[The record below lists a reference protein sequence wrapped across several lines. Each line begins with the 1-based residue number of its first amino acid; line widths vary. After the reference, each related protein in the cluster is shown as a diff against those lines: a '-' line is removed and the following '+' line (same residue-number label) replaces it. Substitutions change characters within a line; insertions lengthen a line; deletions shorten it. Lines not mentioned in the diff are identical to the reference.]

1 MILAFSQL
9 MALSRR
15 LTSSHTKISLQR
27 FIHFDFSRTLNLN
40 LCHVSLILHFKME
53 MQSLTNVRK
62 PVIVVHGGAGTWH
75 SERSQP
81 GLEGVKRAAKKGFE
95 ILNKGGS
102 SVDAVMEAVAV
113 MEDDGAFNAGYGS
126 SLNIEK
132 GVEMEA
138 SIMNGKTLQAG
149 AAGLLKDVRNPV
161 RLAKIV
167 MEKTDHV
174 FVVGEGA
181 EKLARMFNLER
192 RNPITELRLQY
203 YEEQKKAL
211 LDGKFELPRLAD
223 LVKNHPDLFQLETV
237 GAVALHKE
245 GNVAAATSTGGFPL
259 KLPGRIGD
267 SPLIGCG
274 TYADN
279 QAGACSATGIG
290 ELAIRL
296 VLSKTVCNHMENGK
310 TAQEAVESAIKL
322 VNKRI
327 PDAYNHMGLIAVD
340 LHGGIGA
347 AHNSPNMCWAY
358 LTPEMQEPVASLT
371 AKIVK

>member
-1 MILAFSQL
+1 M
-9 MALSRR
+9 
-15 LTSSHTKISLQR
+15 
-27 FIHFDFSRTLNLN
+27 TL
-40 LCHVSLILHFKME
+40 
-53 MQSLTNVRK
+53 LTNARK
-62 PVIVVHGGAGTWH
+62 PIIVVHGGAGAWNP
-75 SERSQP
+75 ERIQP

-95 ILNKGGS
+95 ILSKGGS
-102 SVDAVMEAVAV
+102 PVDAVMEAVVV
-113 MEDDGAFNAGYGS
+113 MEDDAAFNAGYGS

-149 AAGLLKDVRNPV
+149 ATGLLKDIKNPV
-161 RLAKIV
+161 RLARLV
-167 MEKTDHV
+167 MDKTDHV

-181 EKLARMFNLER
+181 EKLARIFNLER
-192 RNPITELRLQY
+192 RNPITELRLRY

-211 LDGKFELPRLAD
+211 FDGKSSLPRLAD
-223 LVKNHPDLFQLETV
+223 LVKAHPDLFELETV
-237 GAVALHKE
+237 GAVAIDKE
-245 GNVAAATSTGGFPL
+245 GNAAAATSTGGFPL

-267 SPLIGCG
+267 SALIGCG

-279 QAGACSATGIG
+279 QAGACSATGVG

-296 VLSKTVCNHMENGK
+296 VLSKAVCNYMESGK

-322 VNKRI
+322 VDKRI
-327 PDAYNHMGLIAVD
+327 SDTYNRMGLIAVD

-347 AHNSPNMCWAY
+347 AHNTPNMCWTY
-358 LTPEMQEPVASLT
+358 LTPRIQEPVASLT